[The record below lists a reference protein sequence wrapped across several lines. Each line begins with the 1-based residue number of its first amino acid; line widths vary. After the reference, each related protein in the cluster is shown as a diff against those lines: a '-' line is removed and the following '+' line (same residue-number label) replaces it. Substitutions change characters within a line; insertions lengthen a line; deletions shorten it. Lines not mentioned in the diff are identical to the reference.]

1 MTNTSGKSR
10 GELVARRPW
19 NVGEGCIGSLQGLR
33 VSEEMVDR
41 RDGRAL
47 SGGV

>member
-1 MTNTSGKSR
+1 MTNTSGRSR
-10 GELVARRPW
+10 DESVARRLW
-19 NVGEGCIGSLQGLR
+19 NLGEVGIGLLRRLR

-47 SGGV
+47 PGAA